1 MTNQEINHA
10 IATEIND
17 WIHDEGIFYH
27 DGNGKICYLADY
39 CNSIP
44 HALDLAYAHGIGLKP
59 AGDNWNAY
67 QVVNE
72 PISGTDAL
80 ASKAICLCL
89 LEGLAPSIS
98 T

>member
-10 IATEIND
+10 IATEVNG

-27 DGNGKICYLADY
+27 DENGSTCYLADY

-44 HALDLAYAHGIGLKP
+44 HCIDLALTHGVGLKP
-59 AGDNWNAY
+59 TVEGWTAY
-67 QVVNE
+67 RIANE
-72 PISGTDAL
+72 LVLGTDAL

-89 LEGLAPSIS
+89 LADVPE
-98 T
+98 